1 MTADWTD
8 VPALI
13 EAAAQP
19 VDKDLRA
26 CSPKRALP
34 WTIVLIAT
42 RDAKTGKTAVNMP
55 FPPVGIRG
63 LTAEEKCLL
72 ATVPK
77 IQLPDL
83 PAGIDRIDVLHTVL
97 ADGGTPPS
105 PAKEFDTWSDPAAVI
120 GAIVDDKAKAALA
133 KCDKSSR
140 TVRVILDLSHGK
152 TRVWL
157 PAWQF
162 HSPSGDGS
170 TPASESK
177 VKACVNKVIAKWKP
191 TPLPAAMA
199 ELHLA
204 ISVTP

>member
-1 MTADWTD
+1 MQADWTD

-13 EAAAQP
+13 ESATQSIDAE
-19 VDKDLRA
+19 LRT

-34 WTIVLIAT
+34 WAIVLIAS
-42 RDAKTGKTAVNMP
+42 RDPKTGATKVGMP

-83 PAGIDRIDVLHTVL
+83 PAGIDRIEVAHTVQ
-97 ADGGTPPS
+97 ADGAP
-105 PAKEFDTWSDPAAVI
+105 PAKPEKAFDTWRDPATVI
-120 GAIVDDKAKAALA
+120 GAIVDAKAKAALA
-133 KCDKSSR
+133 SCDKQAR

-170 TPASESK
+170 TPAAAAK
-177 VKACVNKVIAKWKP
+177 VKACVNKVIATWKP
-191 TPLPAAMA
+191 APLPAAMG
-199 ELHLA
+199 ELELA
-204 ISVTP
+204 IAVAP